1 MFLKKCF
8 EFYPPF
14 LPLQH
19 NISKINI
26 FVIVNSLRELG
37 REYKHSVI
45 GLSALP
51 SVDHSIN
58 FNKNINIEINFYIIK
73 YIYGFS

>member
-8 EFYPPF
+8 EFYPPY
-14 LPLQH
+14 PPQEH
-19 NISKINI
+19 NILRVYI
-26 FVIVNSLRELG
+26 FVIVNGVKEEG
-37 REYKHSVI
+37 REHKHSVI

-58 FNKNINIEINFYIIK
+58 FNKNINIEINFLYN
-73 YIYGFS
+73 